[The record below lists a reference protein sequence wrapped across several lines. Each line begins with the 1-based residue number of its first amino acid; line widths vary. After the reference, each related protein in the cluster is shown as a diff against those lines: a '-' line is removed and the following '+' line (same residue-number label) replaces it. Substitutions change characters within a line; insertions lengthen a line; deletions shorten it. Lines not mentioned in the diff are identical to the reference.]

1 MLTTIQIPSLLLYPP
16 NLCLLLLAVAV
27 VLALMQK
34 KRSALTLAAAGLLW
48 VFIWSLPIS
57 AVYFGGRLENNYRY
71 LTASNAQTTDAIV
84 VLGGNTQSN
93 RSNWFEPYNRLTA
106 VDRIDRAAELYFE
119 KKAAHIIVSGGSLE
133 GPISEAHG
141 MARALRQKGVP
152 EAAIVLENDSRNT
165 YENALFSQKILQRQ
179 HWASVAVVTSAL
191 HMPRALATFKK
202 LGIDAVPSNIAPQIV
217 IPSTMQFNRWLPH
230 TRSLEASRSI
240 IKEYFG
246 LLGYWMRG
254 WI

>member
-16 NLCLLLLAVAV
+16 NLCLLLLAAAV
-27 VLALMQK
+27 VLALIQK
-34 KRSALTLAAAGLLW
+34 KSSALTLAAIGLLW
-48 VFIWSLPIS
+48 VLIWSLPIS
-57 AVYFGGRLENNYRY
+57 AIYFGGRLENNYRY
-71 LTASNAQTTDAIV
+71 LAADKAQLTDAIV

-93 RSNWFEPYNRLTA
+93 RSNWFEPYSRLTA

-119 KKAAHIIVSGGSLE
+119 KKAPHIIVSGGSLE

-152 EAAIVLENDSRNT
+152 EAVIVLENDSRNT
-165 YENALFSQKILQRQ
+165 YENALFSQKILQQ
-179 HWASVAVVTSAL
+179 KHWTSVAVVTSAL
-191 HMPRALATFKK
+191 HMPRAIATFKK
-202 LGIDAVPSNIAPQIV
+202 LGIEAIPSNVAPQIV
-217 IPSTMQFNRWLPH
+217 IPSNMRFNPWLPH

-246 LLGYWMRG
+246 LLGYWLRG